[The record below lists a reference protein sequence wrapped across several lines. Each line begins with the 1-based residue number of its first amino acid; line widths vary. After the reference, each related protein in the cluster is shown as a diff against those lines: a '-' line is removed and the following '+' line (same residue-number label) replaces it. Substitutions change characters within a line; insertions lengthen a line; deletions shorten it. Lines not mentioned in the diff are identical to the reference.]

1 MGWDVVS
8 RALEWFH
15 AQPELATCVTA
26 LAATMVCIGCIVCRR
41 RRRRAGGSEEPSA
54 SAYLGD
60 IGRASLAQSFMRQS
74 EWPQDLAPNA
84 EHEPLLPPA
93 TQASAPSTVRSSPLV
108 SARLRAPP
116 PTGSDSPFRMLTGA
130 LSGARR
136 GAQDLINNDSY
147 HEAEV
152 EEDPIACG
160 ATGDVVR
167 GVWRGK
173 QMAIK
178 VLQIQHRSLSREETA
193 HLIESF
199 RREVTICCQVQ
210 HQNLVNFYGYTTRPV
225 LRICMEFVP
234 GGALDAALYRDDLAT
249 GRRWVPTHQQVLE
262 MALGVARGMGASQAA
277 QVICACPSAY
287 VCVCVCVCVCVR
299 ALAYQRC
306 YTPRPQEP

>member
-1 MGWDVVS
+1 MGWREVVP
-8 RALEWFH
+8 RVLEWYR
-15 AQPELATCVTA
+15 AQPELIIAIAACVSA
-26 LAATMVCIGCIVCRR
+26 LAATMVCVGCIICRR
-41 RRRRAGGSEEPSA
+41 RRRRAGGGPRAQQSA

-74 EWPQDLAPNA
+74 LWPQDSAPNA
-84 EHEPLLPPA
+84 EHEPLLSPA
-93 TQASAPSTVRSSPLV
+93 LTPSTRLLQQASSAPSTVRSSPLV

-262 MALGVARGMGASQAA
+262 VALGRYLPLWGIAR
-277 QVICACPSAY
+277 
-287 VCVCVCVCVCVR
+287 
-299 ALAYQRC
+299 
-306 YTPRPQEP
+306 